1 MCQQIIVRVSLNQVA
16 VAVLNIDRAQPS
28 GISLAGNVVEA
39 TENAS
44 TDIVFIPD
52 IEQTMILFSKPL
64 LLAR

>member
-1 MCQQIIVRVSLNQVA
+1 MCQQIIARVSLNQVA
-16 VAVLNIDRAQPS
+16 VAVLNIDRARLS
-28 GISLAGNVVEA
+28 GILPAGSVEEVA
-39 TENAS
+39 ENAS